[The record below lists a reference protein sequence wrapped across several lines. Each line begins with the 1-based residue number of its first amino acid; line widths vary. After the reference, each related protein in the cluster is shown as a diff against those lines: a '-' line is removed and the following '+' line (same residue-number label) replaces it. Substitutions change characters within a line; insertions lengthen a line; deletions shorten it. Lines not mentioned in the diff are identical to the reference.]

1 MLRPDKWISRAQSL
15 SLARALERS
24 RSLAR
29 SLARSPSHFLSF
41 SLYHC
46 LSLSFASYTTP
57 APPTHAVSGHCA
69 PSSFAGR
76 EWQCIWLR
84 SVRSHPRSAGADLR
98 HQPQHIRRP
107 PRAYVVCPAAVA
119 KERLLH
125 GRPLRR
131 RDLLVSVMPTRA
143 APRRA
148 PCLCRAPHSLQMS
161 RWPLAVVLAIF
172 APADSA
178 TFPRS
183 HAGRPILKLRQRQS
197 TWGE

>member
-24 RSLAR
+24 LSLAR
-29 SLARSPSHFLSF
+29 SLAHPRTFSPFLSITVF
-41 SLYHC
+41 
-46 LSLSFASYTTP
+46 LSRLLPYTTP

-143 APRRA
+143 APTRA
-148 PCLCRAPHSLQMS
+148 LPPHPCNRSAVISGPHSLQMS
-161 RWPLAVVLAIF
+161 R
-172 APADSA
+172 
-178 TFPRS
+178 
-183 HAGRPILKLRQRQS
+183 
-197 TWGE
+197 

>member
-1 MLRPDKWISRAQSL
+1 MVRDGRESMECACCGLISGSRALNLSR
-15 SLARALERS
+15 SLARSSALS

-29 SLARSPSHFLSF
+29 SLTLALSLLVSLSLSF
-41 SLYHC
+41 SLDCFLHDTRW
-46 LSLSFASYTTP
+46 L
-57 APPTHAVSGHCA
+57 PPTHAVSGHCA

-143 APRRA
+143 APTRA
-148 PCLCRAPHSLQMS
+148 LPPHPCNRSAVISGPHSLQMS
-161 RWPLAVVLAIF
+161 R
-172 APADSA
+172 
-178 TFPRS
+178 
-183 HAGRPILKLRQRQS
+183 
-197 TWGE
+197 

>member
-1 MLRPDKWISRAQSL
+1 MVRDGRESMECACCGLISGSRALNLSR
-15 SLARALERS
+15 SLARSSARAL
-24 RSLAR
+24 SLAR

-57 APPTHAVSGHCA
+57 AGSPIHAVSGHCA

-143 APRRA
+143 APTRA
-148 PCLCRAPHSLQMS
+148 LPPHPCNRSAVISGPHSLQMS
-161 RWPLAVVLAIF
+161 R
-172 APADSA
+172 
-178 TFPRS
+178 
-183 HAGRPILKLRQRQS
+183 
-197 TWGE
+197 